1 MSTKCEKITTKKY
14 TERNGP
20 PYKAN
25 APGCRGKRK
34 KGNDGLL
41 YKSVRAKNGVYKWLK
56 VVKAAK
62 KVPKKSRKTRKAS
75 HMKDPNHCGSGS
87 RSGYKCISYAKSP
100 PYTCSRWRKN
110 TKCSK
115 KRKHSKK
122 ITKKTPKKSRKMTIT
137 QLRSQC
143 KRSGKVYDPKTK
155 RCRKS
160 KRRVKKSSKKSTKK
174 SKSPKKSSKKKM
186 TIKEKKAYCKKNKL
200 VYNPKTKRCN
210 KPKTGVD
217 YKIAKLMKAGFSRKQ
232 AVAIALNMKSK
243 GKLGPK
249 GGYYKKLKK

>member
-1 MSTKCEKITTKKY
+1 MSTKCEKMTTKKY

-41 YKSVRAKNGVYKWLK
+41 YESVRAKNGVYRWSK

-62 KVPKKSRKTRKAS
+62 KVPKKS
-75 HMKDPNHCGSGS
+75 
-87 RSGYKCISYAKSP
+87 
-100 PYTCSRWRKN
+100 
-110 TKCSK
+110 TKK
-115 KRKHSKK
+115 VP
-122 ITKKTPKKSRKMTIT
+122 KKTPKKSRKITIT
-137 QLRSQC
+137 QLRTQC
-143 KRSGKVYDPKTK
+143 RRSGKVYDTTTK
-155 RCRKS
+155 KCRKS
-160 KRRVKKSSKKSTKK
+160 KRRVKK
-174 SKSPKKSSKKKM
+174 SKSPKKSSKKM
-186 TIKEKKAYCKKNKL
+186 TIKEKRAYCKKNGL

-217 YKIAKLMKAGFSRKQ
+217 YKIAKLMKAGYPRKQ
-232 AVAIALNMKSK
+232 AIAIALNMKKS

-249 GGYYKKLKK
+249 GGYKKVKK

>member
-1 MSTKCEKITTKKY
+1 MSTKCEKMTTKKY

-41 YKSVRAKNGVYKWLK
+41 YESVRAKNGVYRWSK
-56 VVKAAK
+56 VVKAAKKVSKKSTK

-87 RSGYKCISYAKSP
+87 RSGYKCISYAKSS
-100 PYTCSRWRKN
+100 PYSCSRWRKN

-115 KRKHSKK
+115 KRKQP
-122 ITKKTPKKSRKMTIT
+122 KKTPKKSTKKKKMTIA
-137 QLRSQC
+137 QIRAEC
-143 KRSGKVYDPKTK
+143 RRSGKVYDTQTK

-160 KRRVKKSSKKSTKK
+160 KRRVKKS
-174 SKSPKKSSKKKM
+174 KSPKKSSKKM
-186 TIKEKKAYCKKNKL
+186 TIKEKKAYCKKNTL
-200 VYNPKTKRCN
+200 VYNPNTKRCN

-217 YKIAKLMKAGFSRKQ
+217 YKIAKLMKAGCSRKQ
-232 AVAIALNMKSK
+232 AVAIALNMKKS

-249 GGYYKKLKK
+249 GGYYKKVKK

>member
-1 MSTKCEKITTKKY
+1 MSTKCEKMTTKKY

-25 APGCRGKRK
+25 DPGCRGKRK

-41 YKSVRAKNGVYKWLK
+41 YESVRAKNGVYRWSK

-62 KVPKKSRKTRKAS
+62 KVPKKSTKKRKAS

-87 RSGYKCISYAKSP
+87 RSGYQCISYAKSP
-100 PYTCSRWRKN
+100 PYSCSRWRKN

-115 KRKHSKK
+115 KRKQP
-122 ITKKTPKKSRKMTIT
+122 KKTPKKSRKITIT
-137 QLRSQC
+137 QLRTQC
-143 KRSGKVYDPKTK
+143 RRSGKVYDTKTK
-155 RCRKS
+155 KCRKS
-160 KRRVKKSSKKSTKK
+160 KRRVKKS
-174 SKSPKKSSKKKM
+174 KSPKKSSKKM
-186 TIKEKKAYCKKNKL
+186 TIKEKKAYCKKNGL

-217 YKIAKLMKAGFSRKQ
+217 YKITKLMKEGYSRKQ
-232 AVAIALNMKSK
+232 AVAIALNMKKS

-249 GGYYKKLKK
+249 GGYKKVKK